1 MKRATGPP
9 PRKILERPSP
19 TYRDNL
25 PRLRGR
31 PMGLS
36 LPQARTA
43 WLQLEMPGEP
53 QQSTQALW
61 SLSSVTCTAQTLV
74 SSGEKGSL
82 MAFPLN
88 GALLVSRKHRG
99 SSKACILTAPRHHG
113 QVQKTK
119 RLLSWEG
126 SNLQW
131 NFHFQPPWSPWDRC
145 AYVHGHPENW
155 ATCMRQLS

>member
-74 SSGEKGSL
+74 SSGEREASWPSLSMGHCSFPGSTMGVQGPAFSL
-82 MAFPLN
+82 PPDTMARCKRQKDYFPGRAQTSN
-88 GALLVSRKHRG
+88 GIST
-99 SSKACILTAPRHHG
+99 SSHPGVLGTDVPTSMDI
-113 QVQKTK
+113 QKT
-119 RLLSWEG
+119 G
-126 SNLQW
+126 Q
-131 NFHFQPPWSPWDRC
+131 H
-145 AYVHGHPENW
+145 A
-155 ATCMRQLS
+155 